1 VFVHCVYLLIFFKGI
16 PHFVQLFDSVLTSLS
31 ECHLLISVLFD
42 QITPRLKELSIFKA
56 QQEAK
61 IESSSAL
68 TDHSNANDSSHK
80 RKTSK
85 MANRQE
91 PLAKRRKENAP
102 KSTVSSDDQGSKA
115 QTRNVGAVE
124 VGEVSGKKANESTD
138 VKIDTDTQAGNAR
151 NESKPYFYDDKC
163 TAYVSNIDFT
173 VCNFPFLRC
182 E

>member
-1 VFVHCVYLLIFFKGI
+1 
-16 PHFVQLFDSVLTSLS
+16 
-31 ECHLLISVLFD
+31 LLISILFD
-42 QITPRLKELSIFKA
+42 QVTPRLKELSIFKA

-61 IESSSAL
+61 IEPSSAL

-85 MANRQE
+85 MANKQE

-102 KSTVSSDDQGSKA
+102 KSTGSSDDQGSKA
-115 QTRNVGAVE
+115 QTGNAGAVE
-124 VGEVSGKKANESTD
+124 VGEVSGKKANESTN
-138 VKIDTDTQAGNAR
+138 VKIDSDTRAGNAR